1 MRGRSTSSEIIR
13 FGSSRIAVEFSE
25 TLDWMSSLGIETNSG
40 RVRAYQEAISSW
52 AALPSA
58 QDAFTAHALSR
69 ANQSAIL
76 ESNMFIDVHRA
87 FHQASPTEL
96 SGIVDKL
103 KKSVGGTAD
112 IADET
117 DKSSSARNF
126 LFEAVVA
133 AKFHCP
139 NQGVHTFLDAP
150 SDTGLTYLS
159 RRIFVECKRL
169 RSASGV
175 ENNVRKACNQLANA
189 LNADNTLRH
198 GGLVAVDISSI
209 ISVDEKLTD
218 ETLLNHYTALRMD
231 QFIDSSSVDWQKVYP
246 EKDSRIFGALFRFS
260 RLIQSEVDGL
270 WVIAT
275 EWAVNPRQ
283 NLGWSETRYMQRLAR
298 ALHSGARERNA
309 MPRGTSGAAFASEG

>member
-1 MRGRSTSSEIIR
+1 MHGRNTSSEIIR
-13 FGSSRIAVEFSE
+13 FDSSRIAVEFDK

-58 QDAFTAHALSR
+58 QDAFAAHALSP

-87 FHQASPTEL
+87 FHQTSPTEL

-103 KKSVGGTAD
+103 KKSVRGTAD

-117 DKSSSARNF
+117 DNSSIARNF

-159 RRIFVECKRL
+159 RRIFVECKRI

-175 ENNVRKACNQLANA
+175 ENNVRKACNQLAKA
-189 LNADNTLRH
+189 LNADYALRH

-209 ISVDEKLTD
+209 ISVDDNLND
-218 ETLLNHYTALRMD
+218 ETLLTRHTALRMD
-231 QFIDSSSVDWQKVYP
+231 QFIDSSSVDWQKIYP

-260 RLIQSEVDGL
+260 KLIQSEVDGL

-275 EWAVNPRQ
+275 EWAINPRQ
-283 NLGWSETRYMQRLAR
+283 NLGWSETRYMKRLAR
-298 ALHSGARERNA
+298 ALNSGASERSA
-309 MPRGTSGAAFASEG
+309 LPRGASGAPLASEG